1 MADVLAMLV
10 KTQRNGKPNRG
21 ESIRPRS
28 DDDFFTLYPLLYQLL
43 ADVKIAGVDREVSKL
58 SMKLCDEG
66 WVLSL
71 TEPAS
76 GQVLFSRSDSL
87 LSAFEVLEGRLAS
100 GKADWRVDK
109 YAKHRKVK
117 KSS

>member
-1 MADVLAMLV
+1 MADVLSMLV
-10 KTQRNGKPNRG
+10 NTPSNGKPDRG
-21 ESIRPRS
+21 DSIKPRS
-28 DDDFFTLYPLLYQLL
+28 SDDFYALYPLLYQLL
-43 ADVKIAGVDREVSKL
+43 ADREIAGVKRDVSKL
-58 SMKLCDEG
+58 SVKLCDEG
-66 WVLSL
+66 WVCSL

-87 LSAFEVLEGRLAS
+87 LSSFEVLEGRLGS

-117 KSS
+117 K

>member
-10 KTQRNGKPNRG
+10 NTPRNGKPNRG
-21 ESIRPRS
+21 ESIRART

-43 ADVKIAGVDREVSKL
+43 ADSEIAGVQREVSKL
-58 SMKLCDEG
+58 SVKLNDEG
-66 WVLSL
+66 WVCSL

-76 GQVLFSRSDSL
+76 GQVGFSRSDTL

-100 GKADWRVDK
+100 GKLDWRTDK

-117 KSS
+117 K